1 MLEIKSICKNFG
13 EKRVLKDVSFTI
25 PTAQVWS
32 LLGINGA
39 GKSTL
44 LKIICQ
50 LLPADKGEVLFNG
63 ISVDPQNG
71 NLGCMI
77 ESPSFLRDLTGRQ
90 NLKAL
95 SFLYQ
100 GISNKRIDEVME
112 LTGMSDHANTLFKK
126 YSTGMKQRLYFA
138 YSILNHPQLIV
149 LDEPFNGLDPIGI
162 KHMKDTIRFLSK
174 KGCTILI
181 SGHNISDLQEISDG
195 AVIID
200 QGKVVS
206 IYPEIQGM
214 NMTDVFL
221 QSVKS
226 DGTAQ

>member
-50 LLPADKGEVLFNG
+50 LLPADKGEILFNG

-112 LTGMSDHANTLFKK
+112 LTGMSDHANTL
-126 YSTGMKQRLYFA
+126 
-138 YSILNHPQLIV
+138 SILNHPQLIV